1 LVYKGSFSLLDTV
14 PQIVPIPYDSAVQMT
29 PESPNYL
36 CEQTGSVDGYLLWE
50 KDGEV
55 YTAIEENGVVQNIIN
70 LSNSPNPSIH
80 PNLSIFGDSL
90 YAVWQEEFP
99 FGNKIFFTKRSAGL
113 NNNWETPIELILF
126 PDSVEYPVCY
136 GPFIIASGKTPEGN
150 YDIYGLRTDE
160 FGDVGYIFQMT
171 GTKSKSK
178 FPAVCYSQHFPKQKL
193 YTLWTEDTTM
203 IRGVPAVG
211 PVKCKVE
218 AMAPPI
224 PKIAANLGSPDTSP
238 YTVQREGYKV
248 FGNLAFHKID
258 YHPRKL
264 IYHFSGLNPS
274 KRYKVKLVF
283 YYRTEELALKK
294 WQFKVKVGGHPIG
307 SVIVRPDEPTY
318 FEKWVPISAYGSGNM
333 NVSIEKKKGDYALCS
348 EIFLY
353 EYEKTHGRGGTQFAE
368 NQYNLPQQ
376 IQFITPKPNPFNSS
390 ARVGFV
396 ISAKQKVT
404 LRIYDI
410 SGRLC
415 KTLVDKKLDAGT
427 YNYNWSGRDEN
438 GEKLSSGVYFSVLNA
453 IDKRFVKKMVKIK

>member
-1 LVYKGSFSLLDTV
+1 
-14 PQIVPIPYDSAVQMT
+14 M
-29 PESPNYL
+29 
-36 CEQTGSVDGYLLWE
+36 
-50 KDGEV
+50 
-55 YTAIEENGVVQNIIN
+55 
-70 LSNSPNPSIH
+70 
-80 PNLSIFGDSL
+80 
-90 YAVWQEEFP
+90 
-99 FGNKIFFTKRSAGL
+99 
-113 NNNWETPIELILF
+113 
-126 PDSVEYPVCY
+126 
-136 GPFIIASGKTPEGN
+136 
-150 YDIYGLRTDE
+150 
-160 FGDVGYIFQMT
+160 
-171 GTKSKSK
+171 
-178 FPAVCYSQHFPKQKL
+178 
-193 YTLWTEDTTM
+193 
-203 IRGVPAVG
+203 
-211 PVKCKVE
+211 
-218 AMAPPI
+218 
-224 PKIAANLGSPDTSP
+224 NLGSIDGSP
-238 YTVQREGYKV
+238 YTIQREGYKV
-248 FGNLAFHKID
+248 FGYRAYQSVD
-258 YHPRKL
+258 YHKKELKYR
-264 IYHFSGLNPS
+264 FTGLKPS
-274 KRYKVKLVF
+274 ERYKLKLVF
-283 YYRTEELALKK
+283 NYREDGLDIIPSNKK
-294 WQFKVKVGGHPIG
+294 WMFKVKVGGHPIG